1 MTPTI
6 QSNPIN
12 SNPFSRIAFY
22 GLRSP
27 NRLAS
32 LLGISREALE
42 KLAAAGSENYRQ
54 FERNER
60 WIETPKPELKKVQR
74 QIHLRLS
81 RYEAPAYLFSGFKNR
96 SAVGNA
102 YIHLENAK
110 SMMVKLDIRKFYPS
124 SNGRLVY
131 SFFHDDLHCSSEV
144 ASILWKLCTI
154 KDTKNSDRSHLPTGG
169 VTSPILAYFCYHSLF
184 EEMAALAAQR
194 NLVLSVMADDI
205 TCSGDGD
212 GQEIRKLATQTI
224 QKYGLQSNFK
234 KQKVWGKNQNN
245 KLVTGALVTPK
256 GLRVPLSRKLAIKKV
271 RMGLESTKDPKKRA
285 KLYQCLHGS
294 LASAGQIEERFG
306 VGARCILVEWKKDAG
321 AWHEHLRMSGHRQ
334 KNNHR

>member
-1 MTPTI
+1 MTTTV
-6 QSNPIN
+6 QSSQIN

-32 LLGISREALE
+32 LLGVSREALE
-42 KLAAAGSENYRQ
+42 RLASVGSENYRQ
-54 FERNER
+54 FEQNGR

-74 QIHLRLS
+74 QIHQRLS
-81 RYEAPAYLFSGFKNR
+81 RYEAPAYLFSGFKKR

-102 YIHLENAK
+102 HIHLGNAK
-110 SMMVKLDIRKFYPS
+110 SVMVKLDIRKFYPS

-131 SFFHDDLHCSSEV
+131 TFFLDDLHCSSEV

-154 KDTKNSDRSHLPTGG
+154 KNTQNSQHSHLPTGG

-184 EEMAALAAQR
+184 EELAALAAQR
-194 NLVLSVMADDI
+194 NLAFSVMADDI
-205 TCSGDGD
+205 TFSGDGD
-212 GQEIRKLATQTI
+212 GQEIRKLAALTI
-224 QKYGLQSNFK
+224 QSHGLRSNFK

-256 GLRVPLSRKLAIKKV
+256 GLRVPLPRKLAIKNLRVALDK
-271 RMGLESTKDPKKRA
+271 STKNNKKLA
-285 KLYQCLHGS
+285 KIYQCLHGS

-306 VGARCILVEWKKDAG
+306 VGARCILAEWKKNTAV
-321 AWHEHLRMSGHRQ
+321 WREHLRMSGHR
-334 KNNHR
+334 KNH

>member
-6 QSNPIN
+6 QSNPID

-32 LLGISREALE
+32 LLGISRNTLE
-42 KLAAAGSENYRQ
+42 TLAAAGSDNYRPT
-54 FERNER
+54 FEQDGR

-81 RYEAPAYLFSGFKNR
+81 RCEPPAYLFSGFKKR

-102 YIHLENAK
+102 HIHLQNAK

-154 KDTKNSDRSHLPTGG
+154 KNTKNSDRCHLPTGG

-184 EEMAALAAQR
+184 EELADLAAQR
-194 NLVLSVMADDI
+194 NLAFSVMADDI
-205 TCSGDGD
+205 TFSGDGD
-212 GQEIRKLATQTI
+212 GQEIRKFATQTI
-224 QKYGLQSNFK
+224 QSHGLRSNFK

-271 RMGLESTKDPKKRA
+271 RVELESTKDPKKRA

-306 VGARCILVEWKKDAG
+306 VGARCILAEWKKDASV
-321 AWHEHLRMSGHRQ
+321 WREHLKMSGHR
-334 KNNHR
+334 KSR

>member
-1 MTPTI
+1 MTTTV
-6 QSNPIN
+6 QSRPIN

-32 LLGISREALE
+32 LLGVSREVLE
-42 KLAAAGSENYRQ
+42 RLASAGSENYRQ
-54 FERNER
+54 FEQNDR

-81 RYEAPAYLFSGFKNR
+81 RSEAPAYLFSGFKKR

-102 YIHLENAK
+102 HIHLENAK
-110 SMMVKLDIRKFYPS
+110 SVMVKLDIRKFYPS

-154 KDTKNSDRSHLPTGG
+154 KNTQNSEHSHLPTGG

-184 EEMAALAAQR
+184 EELAALAAQR
-194 NLVLSVMADDI
+194 NLTFSVMADDI
-205 TCSGDGD
+205 TFSGYGD
-212 GQEIRKLATQTI
+212 GQEIRKLAALAI
-224 QKYGLQSNFK
+224 QSYGLRSNFK
-234 KQKVWGKNQNN
+234 KQKVWGRNQNN
-245 KLVTGALVTPK
+245 KLVTGAFVTPK
-256 GLRVPLSRKLAIKKV
+256 GLRVPLSRKLAIKKL
-271 RMGLESTKDPKKRA
+271 RIELESTKDTKKRA

-306 VGARCILVEWKKDAG
+306 VGARCVLTEWKKDVG
-321 AWHEHLRMSGHRQ
+321 VWQEHLKMSGHR
-334 KNNHR
+334 KNH

>member
-1 MTPTI
+1 MTTTV
-6 QSNPIN
+6 QSSPII

-27 NRLAS
+27 NRLAD
-32 LLGISREALE
+32 LLGVSRDTLE
-42 KLAAAGSENYRQ
+42 RLASGGSDNYRQ
-54 FERNER
+54 FEQNER

-74 QIHLRLS
+74 EIHLRLS
-81 RYEAPAYLFSGFKNR
+81 RYEAPAYLFSGFKKR

-102 YIHLENAK
+102 HIHLENSK
-110 SMMVKLDIRKFYPS
+110 TVMVKLDIRKFYPS

-154 KDTKNSDRSHLPTGG
+154 KNTPNSQHSHLPTGG
-169 VTSPILAYFCYHSLF
+169 VTSPILAFFCYRALF
-184 EEMAALAAQR
+184 EELAGLADQR
-194 NLVLSVMADDI
+194 NLTVSVMADDI
-205 TCSGDGD
+205 TFSGDGD
-212 GQEIRKLATQTI
+212 GHEIRKLATQTI
-224 QKYGLQSNFK
+224 QSHGLRSNFK

-256 GLRVPLSRKLAIKKV
+256 GLRVPLSRKLAIKKL
-271 RMGLESTKDPKKRA
+271 RAELETTKDTKKRA

-306 VGARCILVEWKKDAG
+306 VGARSILREWKNQVG
-321 AWHEHLRMSGHRQ
+321 VWREHIRMSGHR
-334 KNNHR
+334 KNN

>member
-1 MTPTI
+1 MTTTI
-6 QSNPIN
+6 QSSPIS

-32 LLGISREALE
+32 LLGISRESLE

-74 QIHLRLS
+74 QIHLHLS
-81 RYEAPAYLFSGFKNR
+81 RCDAPAYLFSGFKKR

-102 YIHLENAK
+102 HIHLENAK
-110 SMMVKLDIRKFYPS
+110 SLMVKLDIRKFYPS

-154 KDTKNSDRSHLPTGG
+154 KSTKNSEHSHLPTGG

-184 EEMAALAAQR
+184 EELAALATQH
-194 NLVLSVMADDI
+194 NLIFSVMADDI
-205 TCSGDGD
+205 TFSGDGD
-212 GQEIRKLATQTI
+212 GQEIRRLAAQII
-224 QKYGLQSNFK
+224 QSHGLRSNFK
-234 KQKVWGKNQNN
+234 KQKVWGKKQNN

-256 GLRVPLSRKLAIKKV
+256 GLRVPLNRKLAIKKLRV
-271 RMGLESTKDPKKRA
+271 ELETTMNPKKRA

-306 VGARCILVEWKKDAG
+306 IGARCILMEWKKDTCV
-321 AWHEHLRMSGHRQ
+321 WREHLRMSGHR
-334 KNNHR
+334 KKH